1 VHGRAFQNNVI
12 SLLKELNPEIMRTEL
27 AIYRKSSAGMRWRR
41 HSLQLL
47 QWKFCFWL
55 AILNSAK
62 LTHFSLKRL
71 ALKLFFTGSFHEA
84 INFSNYK
91 NIIENLVIALADG
104 FGWHWRTLSALW
116 CLFDARTNR

>member
-1 VHGRAFQNNVI
+1 
-12 SLLKELNPEIMRTEL
+12 
-27 AIYRKSSAGMRWRR
+27 
-41 HSLQLL
+41 
-47 QWKFCFWL
+47 L

-104 FGWHWRTLSALW
+104 FG
-116 CLFDARTNR
+116 